1 LDRAAFLSG
10 CRYPQRREKEEKKC
24 DQGLN
29 GGEMKIG
36 VIGTGYVGLVSAV
49 CLADLGH
56 DVIGTDID
64 TEKIEKASQG
74 IPLIYEP
81 GLEELLKKGLE
92 RGNLSFSANLNETIL
107 VSDVL
112 FVCVNTPP
120 RKDGSADMSYVED
133 VSRTI
138 AEYLNK
144 YKLIVEKSTVP
155 VRTSMWIKRT
165 ISLYKKSDQEFDVA
179 SNPEF
184 LREGTAVHDFQ
195 NPDRIIIGVETDKA
209 RDLLAKI
216 YEKYTDRILI
226 TNIDTAELIKHASN
240 SFLAQ
245 KISFIN
251 LIADLCERTDA
262 DVELVAKGMGLDPR
276 IGPQFLSAGL
286 GYGGSC
292 FPKDT
297 KALIH
302 IGEELGV
309 NFDVLKEVDRINI
322 NRIRVFID
330 KVRKALW
337 ILKDKKIALLGLAFK
352 PETDDIRNAPSLR
365 IIEELLKEG
374 ALLRLYDPKAVDNM
388 KMVFPEKRPEI
399 QYVESAYEA
408 IEGANALLLIT
419 EWDEFRQLDFERVK
433 SMMDNPIFIDGR
445 NAFDPAEI
453 RKLGFE
459 YYSVGR
465 K

>member
-1 LDRAAFLSG
+1 V
-10 CRYPQRREKEEKKC
+10 
-24 DQGLN
+24 
-29 GGEMKIG
+29 KIG
-36 VIGTGYVGLVSAV
+36 IVGTGYVGMVTAV

-56 DVIGTDID
+56 DVIGTDIAA
-64 TEKIEKASQG
+64 EKIEKASQG
-74 IPLIYEP
+74 IPPIYEP
-81 GLEELLKKGLE
+81 GLEDLLQKGLKQ
-92 RGNLSFSANLNETIL
+92 GKLSFSSDLEGAINA
-107 VSDVL
+107 SDVL

-120 RKDGSADMSYVED
+120 REDGSADMCYVED

-138 AEYLNK
+138 AENLNS

-155 VRTSMWIKRT
+155 IRTSMWIKRT

-184 LREGTAVHDFQ
+184 LREGTAVSDFQ

-209 RDLLAKI
+209 RDILVKI
-216 YEKYTDRILI
+216 YKKYSDRILI

-251 LIADLCERTDA
+251 LIADLCEKTEA
-262 DVELVAKGMGLDPR
+262 DVELIAEGMGLDTR
-276 IGPQFLSAGL
+276 IGSQFLRAGL

-309 NFDVLKEVDRINI
+309 NFSMLKEVDRINI
-322 NRIRVFID
+322 NRIHVFVSKI
-330 KVRKALW
+330 KKALW
-337 ILKDKKIALLGLAFK
+337 ILKDKRIAVLGLAFK
-352 PETDDIRNAPSLR
+352 PETDDIRNAPSIPLVKELR
-365 IIEELLKEG
+365 KEG
-374 ALLRLYDPKAVDNM
+374 ALLKLYDPKALDNM
-388 KMVFPEKRPEI
+388 RRVFPEKEPDI
-399 QYVESAYEA
+399 QYVSSAYEA
-408 IEGANALLLIT
+408 VEGVNALLLVT
-419 EWDEFRQLDFERVK
+419 EWDEFFQMDFPKVK
-433 SMMDNPIFIDGR
+433 TLMDNPIIIDGR
-445 NAFDPAEI
+445 NMFDPKEI

-459 YYSVGR
+459 YYSFGR